1 MITIG
6 KPYLVEKG
14 NETFLISKMSDD
26 SRNDSIDLWYSVS
39 ATYGSGL
46 SAERAD
52 AFLLLV
58 LHIAMKTGQD
68 ILVKAPVSAKLLFN
82 IENTIQPLFVKAY
95 SGVKHVR
102 IQAEAVGRAD
112 WNTKAVGC
120 CCSLGVD
127 SFSSFL
133 KHMDEKVVDGY
144 RITHLTLFNCGQ
156 LGDSDLEGAEK
167 NLRETIVNLK
177 PFADEVGLP
186 IVSVNSNINE
196 LYLKYDVTLLQS
208 FVLRTASCALAL
220 QKLFG
225 KYVYSS
231 SYSVSDFLMSSEDE
245 SHMEAAFAPLLG
257 SENLEFI
264 LSNPAMKK
272 EEKTEYLS
280 AHPITSRY
288 LDVCWAAQWAYGF
301 VNNQSVFEE
310 KVNKNCGKCDK
321 CLRTILTLDLL
332 GRLSQYEELFD
343 MDYYRKNKD
352 KYILKVIRLKD
363 SNVFYRELSEL
374 INEKN
379 IPLSFRSRV
388 FIYDTPMNKM
398 IRIPYN
404 ILSAIKHKI

>member
-1 MITIG
+1 MITIS
-6 KPYLVEKG
+6 KPQLDPAVGECG
-14 NETFLISKMSDD
+14 GVSSFISDD
-26 SRNDSIDLWYSVS
+26 SGKAIKVWYSVEKEYQQYLCS
-39 ATYGSGL
+39 
-46 SAERAD
+46 ERAD

-68 ILVKAPVSAKLLFN
+68 IVVEAPVSAKLLFN

-95 SGVKHVR
+95 KGVKHVG
-102 IQAEAVGRAD
+102 IHAEAVGRAD
-112 WNTKAVGC
+112 WNTTAVGC

-133 KHMDEKVVDGY
+133 KHMDENVVDGY

-156 LGDSDLEGAEK
+156 LGDTDLAGAEK
-167 NLRETIVNLK
+167 NLRETIANLK

-186 IVSVNSNINE
+186 LVSVNSNVNE

-264 LSNPAMKK
+264 LSNPAMTRV
-272 EEKTEYLS
+272 EKTEYLS
-280 AHPITSRY
+280 TYPITSRY

-301 VNNQSVFEE
+301 VNNQTVFEE

-332 GRLSQYEELFD
+332 GRLSEFENLFD
-343 MDYYRKNKD
+343 MDYYRRNKD
-352 KYILKVIRLKD
+352 KYIFKVIRLKN
-363 SNVFYRELSEL
+363 SNVFYREMSEL
-374 INEKN
+374 IMEKN

-388 FIYDTPMNKM
+388 FMYDTIINKI

-404 ILSAIKHKI
+404 LLSVIRRKI

>member
-6 KPYLVEKG
+6 KPYLKEKE
-14 NETFLISKMSDD
+14 NETFLVSHYCDD
-26 SRNDSIDLWYSVS
+26 NKKVEMDVWYSVS
-39 ATYGSGL
+39 NTYGGGL
-46 SAERAD
+46 AIERAD

-68 ILVKAPVSAKLLFN
+68 VQVNAPVSSKLLFN
-82 IENTIQPLFVKAY
+82 IENTIQPLFIKAY
-95 SGVKHVR
+95 DDVKHVN
-102 IQAEAVGRAD
+102 IKAKAVGRAE
-112 WNTKAVGC
+112 WNTNAVGC

-133 KHMDEKVVDGY
+133 KHMDNGVIDGY
-144 RITHLTLFNCGQ
+144 KITHLTLFNCGQ
-156 LGDSDLEGAEK
+156 LGDTDLKGAEN
-167 NLRETIVNLK
+167 NLRETINNLK
-177 PFADEVGLP
+177 PFAEDVGLP
-186 IVSVNSNINE
+186 IVAVNSNVNE

-220 QKLFG
+220 QKLFS

-264 LSNPAMKK
+264 LSNPAMTRV
-272 EEKTEYLS
+272 EKTAYLS
-280 AHPITSRY
+280 AHPITSKY

-301 VNNQSVFEE
+301 VNNQSVFNE

-332 GRLSQYEELFD
+332 GRLNKYEHLFD
-343 MDYYRKNKD
+343 MDYYNRNKNK
-352 KYILKVIRLKD
+352 YIFKVIRLKD
-363 SNVFYRELSEL
+363 KNVFCREMSEL
-374 INEKN
+374 IREKN
-379 IPLSFRSRV
+379 IPLSFLSRV
-388 FIYDTPMNKM
+388 FMYDTIINKM
-398 IRIPYN
+398 IRFPYN
-404 ILSAIKHKI
+404 VLSAIRHRI